1 MKPYIV
7 QEGPTINTYL
17 LNKADSCRRE
27 LVTHNVKPI
36 DCFRLQRTE
45 GSWEAF
51 DRMPFSGQTPRLNK
65 GDSLCLDFGTH
76 WVGYISFSAQPVGG
90 AADAPAYL
98 RIHAGERLCEIGEDP
113 NDYHGVLGQGW
124 LQVCHLHLDE
134 LPCTV
139 KLPRRYAFRYLKIE
153 VLDTSGQYGVSLSDI
168 DCQAV
173 SAVQED
179 DVAPLAAH
187 DSFLNKM
194 DEVSLRT
201 LRNCAQDVFEDG
213 PKRDRRLWLGDLRL
227 QALTAYHTYGAHALA
242 RRCLYLFAGLTG
254 EDGGVAACV
263 YTKPTPHADGLRLF
277 DYSLFFVSCLSD
289 YWEATGDSE
298 TVTDLWP
305 TAWRQLELAA
315 AELDEHGVIRDKDTW
330 WCFLDWNDDLNKQA
344 GAQGVFIMAVRQGLS
359 LSARFGTPEQQNL
372 LNGWLEIALNGSRQ
386 VLWDEQLGLFVSGQ
400 NKQVSWAS
408 QIWQVLAE
416 VWPTDKSRALLLR
429 TIEQAPT
436 VSMVTPYMFHHWVEA
451 LLSVG
456 LTDLAKQELCRY
468 WGGMLKA
475 GADCFWELYDP
486 TDPDR
491 SPYGSPVINSCC
503 HAWSCTPAYFFRR
516 YPELTENIHAD
527 KTSATFGNADYDK

>member
-1 MKPYIV
+1 MLAQTLYNLRKAIPFRGGIDM
-7 QEGPTINTYL
+7 NMYL
-17 LNKADSCRRE
+17 LNKAAACQRE
-27 LVTHNVKPI
+27 LFTRHTKPI
-36 DCFRLQRTE
+36 DCFHLQQTE
-45 GSWEAF
+45 SGWEAF
-51 DRMPFSGQTPRLNK
+51 DRMPFSGRTPRLNK

-76 WVGYISFSAQPVGG
+76 WVGYLSFSAQPVGG

-98 RIHAGERLCEIGEDP
+98 RIIAGERLCEIGEDP
-113 NDYHGVLGQGW
+113 DDYHGGLGKGW
-124 LQVCHLHLDE
+124 LQVSHLHLDE

-139 KLPRRYAFRYLKIE
+139 ELPRRYAFRYLKIE
-153 VLDTSGQYGVSLSDI
+153 VLDTSCQYGISLSDVG
-168 DCQAV
+168 CQAV
-173 SAVQED
+173 SAVREED
-179 DVAPLAAH
+179 AAPLVT
-187 DSFLNKM
+187 DDPFLNKM

-227 QALTAYHTYGAHALA
+227 QALTAYRTYRAHTLA

-254 EDGGVAACV
+254 EDGGVSACV
-263 YTKPTPHADGLRLF
+263 YTKPTPHADDLRLF

-289 YWEATGDSE
+289 YWEATGDTE

-315 AELDEHGVIRDKDTW
+315 AELDERGVIRDKDTW

-344 GAQGVFIMAVRQGLS
+344 GAQGVFIMAVRQGLL
-359 LSARFGTPEQQNL
+359 LSKRFGTPEQQDR
-372 LNGWLEIALNGSRQ
+372 LNGWLEIALKGSRQ
-386 VLWDEQLGLFVSGQ
+386 VLWDKHLHLFVSGQ
-400 NKQVSWAS
+400 NRQISWAS
-408 QIWQVLAE
+408 QVWLVLAE
-416 VWPTDKSRALLLR
+416 VWPTEKSRELLLR
-429 TIEQAPT
+429 TVEQAPA
-436 VSMVTPYMFHHWVEA
+436 VGMVTPYMFHHWVEA

-456 LTDLAKQELCRY
+456 LTDLAKQELRRY

-516 YPELTENIHAD
+516 YPELTEN
-527 KTSATFGNADYDK
+527 S